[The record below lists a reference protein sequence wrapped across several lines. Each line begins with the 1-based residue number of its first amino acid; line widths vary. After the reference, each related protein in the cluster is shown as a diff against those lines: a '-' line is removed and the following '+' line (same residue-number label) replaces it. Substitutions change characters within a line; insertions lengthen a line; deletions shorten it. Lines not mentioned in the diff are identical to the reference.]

1 MDSLLTGF
9 EQDAVR
15 LLISLQTANIKIL
28 SKDYNE
34 EELNQIYP
42 IYNYEDI
49 IEKINSLKFIRG
61 ISKRIKFYGV
71 VEYNKIMTPVI
82 VAGIDFVE
90 DKNTFELTNYII
102 RNNNKNYNEK
112 ALKNFPRIYLGKNIY
127 NDLGL
132 NLGDPII
139 ITTKTVDGMFNSSL
153 FIVDGIIDAPDIS
166 INSNYVLIDYSE
178 ASNLIKVYSPTEI
191 AIKTDNFKNDKKYIN
206 IIKSY
211 INENYITY
219 WEKEGRDILQ
229 LTKAKSKYSNIF
241 IFLIIIA
248 IIGIINTMTLSV
260 YQKMEEIGTL
270 KAIGFNE
277 KEINFLFTL
286 EALLISILGSISGII
301 LGLIINYFPYKYGMD
316 LTKMIDPSQL
326 SSFNTQSIIYS
337 TYNIKPI
344 FTSLFLGIL
353 LPYFFTRS
361 IVKRASKL
369 EPAFILRK
377 IQ

>member
-1 MDSLLTGF
+1 
-9 EQDAVR
+9 
-15 LLISLQTANIKIL
+15 
-28 SKDYNE
+28 
-34 EELNQIYP
+34 
-42 IYNYEDI
+42 
-49 IEKINSLKFIRG
+49 
-61 ISKRIKFYGV
+61 
-71 VEYNKIMTPVI
+71 
-82 VAGIDFVE
+82 
-90 DKNTFELTNYII
+90 
-102 RNNNKNYNEK
+102 
-112 ALKNFPRIYLGKNIY
+112 
-127 NDLGL
+127 
-132 NLGDPII
+132 
-139 ITTKTVDGMFNSSL
+139 
-153 FIVDGIIDAPDIS
+153 
-166 INSNYVLIDYSE
+166 
-178 ASNLIKVYSPTEI
+178 
-191 AIKTDNFKNDKKYIN
+191 
-206 IIKSY
+206 
-211 INENYITY
+211 
-219 WEKEGRDILQ
+219 
-229 LTKAKSKYSNIF
+229 
-241 IFLIIIA
+241 
-248 IIGIINTMTLSV
+248 MTLSV